1 MLPAQTQ
8 NMPVKSN
15 YENPEKLHSARVLN
29 YSKIP
34 TGDTI
39 SHGLDKYGNMC
50 MIVNTQ
56 ILGFYFRRILL
67 GKYQLLSAA
76 FHPDNGFQK

>member
-15 YENPEKLHSARVLN
+15 YKDHGKLYEAGVLN

-39 SHGLDKYGNMC
+39 SYGLDKYGNMC
-50 MIVNTQ
+50 MIVNNK
-56 ILGFYFRRILL
+56 ILGFLFRV
-67 GKYQLLSAA
+67 
-76 FHPDNGFQK
+76 HPVR

>member
-1 MLPAQTQ
+1 MLPAQIQ

-15 YENPEKLHSARVLN
+15 YENHGKLYGAGILN

-39 SHGLDKYGNMC
+39 SYGLDKYGNMC
-50 MIVNTQ
+50 MIVNNK
-56 ILGFYFRRILL
+56 ILGFYFGCILL
-67 GKYQLLSAA
+67 GKYWLSSSA
-76 FHPDNGFQK
+76 FHPNNSFHK